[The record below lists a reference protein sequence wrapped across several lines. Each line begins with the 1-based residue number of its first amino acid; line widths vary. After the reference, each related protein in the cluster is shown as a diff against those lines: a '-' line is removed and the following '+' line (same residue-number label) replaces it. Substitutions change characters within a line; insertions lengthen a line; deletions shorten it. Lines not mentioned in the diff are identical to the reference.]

1 MRVFV
6 TGGTGFVGS
15 CLIRHLVEAGNEVVA
30 LCRAG
35 SEAKLPASENVE
47 GVAADLF
54 DANEIAG
61 RLDGCDA
68 VIHLVGIIR
77 EFPGK
82 GVTFQRLHVEATRAV
97 VAAAQQAGVK
107 RYLQMSANGTRPG
120 ATTPYH
126 RTKWEAEEIL
136 RGSSLDW
143 TIFRPSLIFGP
154 GDQFVTM
161 LADLIRKLPVVP
173 VIGDGNY
180 RMSPVL
186 VDDVV
191 RSFVSALQRP
201 ETVGETYHCGGPQA
215 LSYNEVLDL
224 IGRAMG
230 RERVPKLHHPLLL
243 MKPVVSMLESIPQFP
258 LTRTQLTMLLEGN
271 EVDPAP
277 WAAAFDLDPQPF
289 LPAIENYL
297 S

>member
-35 SEAKLPASENVE
+35 SEDKLPASENVE

-126 RTKWEAEEIL
+126 RTKW
-136 RGSSLDW
+136 
-143 TIFRPSLIFGP
+143 
-154 GDQFVTM
+154 
-161 LADLIRKLPVVP
+161 
-173 VIGDGNY
+173 
-180 RMSPVL
+180 
-186 VDDVV
+186 
-191 RSFVSALQRP
+191 
-201 ETVGETYHCGGPQA
+201 
-215 LSYNEVLDL
+215 
-224 IGRAMG
+224 
-230 RERVPKLHHPLLL
+230 
-243 MKPVVSMLESIPQFP
+243 
-258 LTRTQLTMLLEGN
+258 
-271 EVDPAP
+271 
-277 WAAAFDLDPQPF
+277 
-289 LPAIENYL
+289 
-297 S
+297 

>member
-35 SEAKLPASENVE
+35 SETKLPASENVE

-243 MKPVVSMLESIPQFP
+243 MKPVVAMLESIPQFP